1 MEPSVPAKPFYTK
14 QMPKPFTCKIVNN
27 IIVFLPL
34 AVLDTAGQDEYS
46 AMREEYL
53 RQGDGFLLVFSVTD
67 INSFDRIPDFRER
80 IIDVK
85 GA

>member
-1 MEPSVPAKPFYTK
+1 MGKSPSPICPVDANHASLLVP
-14 QMPKPFTCKIVNN
+14 
-27 IIVFLPL
+27 
-34 AVLDTAGQDEYS
+34 VLDTAGQDEYA

-85 GA
+85 GK